1 MTLDTVETRDP
12 QVAVA
17 VQEAAEAAVEV
28 HRELPVTRIRPARG
42 WLHVNVR
49 ELWDYRE
56 LAYLLAWR
64 DVTVRYKQTVGG
76 AAWAIIQPF
85 MTMVAF
91 SIFFGHLAKVPS
103 DGVPYPIF
111 SYTALLPWNYF
122 AQALQRSS
130 QSLVNSTSLI
140 TKVYFPRLL
149 LPIASVLPPL
159 FDFAIA
165 FIVLLGMMVWYQIV
179 PTPGIVLLP
188 LFILLA
194 LMCALGVGLWVSAL
208 NVDYRDFGNLL
219 PFLIQVWM
227 LATPVAYS
235 SSLLSEPWRTLYSLN
250 PMVGVIDGFRWAL
263 LGTGEPAVPIALSM
277 IISTTLLITGALYY
291 RRTER
296 TFADVV

>member
-1 MTLDTVETRDP
+1 MTVDTEMAMPVSAPVAETLESP
-12 QVAVA
+12 
-17 VQEAAEAAVEV
+17 
-28 HRELPVTRIRPARG
+28 REIPITRIRPSRG
-42 WLHVNVR
+42 WNHVNVR

-85 MTMVAF
+85 LTMVAF
-91 SIFFGHLAKVPS
+91 SVFFGSLAKVPS

-159 FDFAIA
+159 FDFAVA
-165 FIVLLGMMVWYQIV
+165 FLVLLGMMAFYHVA
-179 PTPGIVLLP
+179 PTV
-188 LFILLA
+188 
-194 LMCALGVGLWVSAL
+194 
-208 NVDYRDFGNLL
+208 
-219 PFLIQVWM
+219 
-227 LATPVAYS
+227 
-235 SSLLSEPWRTLYSLN
+235 
-250 PMVGVIDGFRWAL
+250 
-263 LGTGEPAVPIALSM
+263 
-277 IISTTLLITGALYY
+277 
-291 RRTER
+291 
-296 TFADVV
+296 